1 MEFNLS
7 VVAQMKLWSDDVG
20 LEIMRTALEKL
31 HMETFAVNLIILA
44 KNNFYMHYRHVKKEN
59 KVN

>member
-44 KNNFYMHYRHVKKEN
+44 KNKFIYNIDM
-59 KVN
+59 